1 MRRTSFEYEI
11 LSIVS
16 LTPDE
21 VKRLVKVC
29 ECHCEVL
36 NGARNDVEEGAA
48 AGEIRVSFRQLDR
61 LIKATESHDVFDLH
75 VRLRELMVQM
85 NDEARR
91 INATR
96 ETRTGSAAPRR
107 VRSAASTVRAT
118 ITLRSTSALAS

>member
-21 VKRLVKVC
+21 VKRLVKAC
-29 ECHCEVL
+29 ECHYDAKVQELAGGVL

-96 ETRTGSAAPRR
+96 ET
-107 VRSAASTVRAT
+107 
-118 ITLRSTSALAS
+118 